1 MVFSGTK
8 PSELAMDV
16 LLKYID
22 NRGHVYPFVAAESR
36 LV

>member
-1 MVFSGTK
+1 
-8 PSELAMDV
+8 MDV